1 MARLSARNRS
11 HATEDTATVVTPE
24 YFDHLVSETE
34 RPARDANAKMAQLLR
49 DTRGA
54 VEHR

>member
-1 MARLSARNRS
+1 MARFSARTRS

-34 RPARDANAKMAQLLR
+34 RPAREPNAKMAQLLR
-49 DTRGA
+49 DTQGA